1 MIPAIIMGAMAGMQ
15 LLGGMMQ
22 AQQMKAAGGA
32 AKAAGRFQQQLA
44 ESRAQAL
51 ETQAGQELAA
61 SQRAMMAERQQGA
74 LISGRARA
82 LAAASGASMSS
93 PSIVKGLADIAGSE
107 EYRVGQTRYQG
118 ESQAAGLRY
127 GAAVERAG
135 GSAARQAG
143 SFQNRLSNAQ
153 ANAALLQNTLNA
165 GMMGLSAYGMAKA
178 PTAAAPASNTPA
190 VAAPGG
196 ATMGGYNMGWSNT
209 PSMLQQGSPMFL
221 RYGMGGP

>member
-61 SQRAMMAERQQGA
+61 SQRAMMAERQQGN

-82 LAAASGASMSS
+82 LAAASGASMAS
-93 PSIVKGLADIAGSE
+93 PSIVQGLADIAGSE
-107 EYRVGQTRYQG
+107 DYRVGMTKYQG
-118 ESQAAGLRY
+118 ESQANALRY

-135 GSAARQAG
+135 GTAARQAG

-153 ANAALLQNTLNA
+153 ANAALLNSTLNA
-165 GMMGLSAYGMAKA
+165 GMMGMSAYGMAKA
-178 PTAAAPASNTPA
+178 PTSAPASNTPA
-190 VAAPGG
+190 VPAPGG
-196 ATMGGYNMGWSNT
+196 ATMGGYEMGWSNT